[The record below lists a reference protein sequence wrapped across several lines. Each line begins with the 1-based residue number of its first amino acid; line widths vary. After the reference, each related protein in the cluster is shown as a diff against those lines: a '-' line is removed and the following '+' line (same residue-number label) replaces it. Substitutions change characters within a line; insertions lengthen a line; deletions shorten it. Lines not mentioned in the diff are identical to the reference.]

1 MIYAVNYL
9 AVLVAGLVGVG
20 LGALW
25 YSPKVFGMKW
35 MQWSGITPKMTPD
48 GKPQGMGKAYTVGA
62 VASLV
67 TAYVLAIII
76 ALSGAFTISGAFAI
90 AFWVWLGF
98 FAAPMTGIVLWEMK
112 SWKLWA
118 LNAGYFLVDLVVMSL
133 ILAWWV

>member
-98 FAAPMTGIVLWEMK
+98 LAPTLAQGWLWEGK
-112 SWKLWA
+112 SFKLFSFNAAYQLLSVEIMA
-118 LNAGYFLVDLVVMSL
+118 LVLSL
-133 ILAWWV
+133 WR